1 MSKNERNLLAAV
13 ISGIAVASICGSLL
27 LGTPS
32 RTHTQELEEK
42 KPLDYRIEQQ
52 DVKLGPRDKQEI
64 KCLREALW
72 HEARGEGEEG
82 LKAVLTVIINRKNHP
97 DYPATFC
104 RVIRQPRQF
113 SYLDEVQR
121 LEPKPKS
128 QQEKHLL
135 DKIEELAHDAVTA
148 RFNRTLPAATL
159 WYHSSKVK
167 PGWARAKIKVKVVGR
182 HLFYRKKEQNEQK
195 EQKV

>member
-1 MSKNERNLLAAV
+1 MNNPERNLLAAV
-13 ISGIAVASICGSLL
+13 ISGIAAATICGSLL
-27 LGTPS
+27 LGTPAK
-32 RTHTQELEEK
+32 THTQELEEK
-42 KPLDYRIEQQ
+42 KPLEYRIEEQ
-52 DVKLGPRDKQEI
+52 DIKLGAREKQEI

-113 SYLDEVQR
+113 SYLEEVQQ
-121 LEPKPKS
+121 LEPKPKAKE
-128 QQEKHLL
+128 EKHLL
-135 DKIEELAHDAVTA
+135 DKIEELAHDAVTG
-148 RFNRTLPAATL
+148 RFNGTLPAATL

-167 PGWARAKIKVKVVGR
+167 PGWVRAKIKVKTVGR
-182 HLFYRKKEQNEQK
+182 HLFYKKK